1 MASYHQFLGLALL
14 ALAGV
19 WSPGQCLHDVRISVP
34 RHVLRGRSARLTC
47 HYQLGE
53 ERLYAVKWYKG
64 RHEFYRYTP
73 SEQPNKKAFPPL
85 GNHVDLKQSTAT
97 HVTLI
102 NADDSLT
109 GQYICEVSA
118 DAPSFNTFVVTDSMD
133 VVDAPRQRPHLTGLR
148 TRYRP
153 GDLLNVNCT
162 AGASRPPASLTFIVN
177 DAQDERS
184 VRPLPALEEGL
195 SGLNRSRLAL
205 LLPVTASL
213 APRVRVRC
221 VASIGAVY
229 WQSAEKSA
237 AVVAPGHHRQQPP
250 HEGVAAGSGDWTG
263 LANGSDDDSDDAEL
277 EEQSEE
283 RQHLLHG
290 RGHHQHSVVAAATA
304 APADVRHAGELP
316 GVQTGESTGAV
327 GGQRCAGSWWPLL
340 VTSVQLP
347 LLLAAALT

>member
-1 MASYHQFLGLALL
+1 MASYHQFLGFALL
-14 ALAGV
+14 TLAGV

-34 RHVLRGRSARLTC
+34 RHVLRGRSARLAC

-53 ERLYAVKWYKG
+53 ERLYSVKWYKG

-73 SEQPNKKAFPPL
+73 SEQPSKKAFPPL

-133 VVDAPRQRPHLTGLR
+133 VVDAPRQRPHLSGLR

-153 GDLLNVNCT
+153 GDILNVNCT

-177 DAQDERS
+177 DAQLDERS

-237 AVVAPGHHRQQPP
+237 AVVAPGQHRQQPP
-250 HEGVAAGSGDWTG
+250 HEGAAAGSGDWTG
-263 LANGSDDDSDDAEL
+263 LDSGSDDDSDDADADAEL
-277 EEQSEE
+277 EEQSEG

-290 RGHHQHSVVAAATA
+290 RGHHQHSVVAAAATA
-304 APADVRHAGELP
+304 APADVRHAGE
-316 GVQTGESTGAV
+316 STGAT
-327 GGQRCAGSWWPLL
+327 GGQLCAGSWWPLL
-340 VTSVQLP
+340 ATSVQLP
-347 LLLAAALT
+347 MLLAAALT